1 MKSEFGLLTRDEE
14 STGKP
19 IPLLGVKAQ
28 GEIIGRG
35 ARVRVFQRFRN
46 QETKAVEAIYKFPLP
61 EGAAICGFKA
71 YVDDRVI
78 EGKVEEREKAF
89 EIYDRAL
96 IKGHGGYLLDQ
107 ERPNIF
113 TLSVGNLNPGSEVL
127 VEIEYVTLLDGDG
140 ATVRFFLPTTIS
152 PRYIPDGTQDDS
164 GIPVDGKLHPLYAMD
179 VPYGLSVSLNIHGG
193 HQLKSVESPSHHI
206 KIENM
211 KADPVRVSFSS
222 GEVRMDRDFVLS
234 IAYEEAFKSRAYH
247 HRFENESFL
256 QLDLLL
262 DQDDVNKA
270 RPKEVS
276 REIVFVLDCSGSMG
290 GDSIQQAKRALE
302 ICLRGLP
309 QGVGFNLCR
318 FGSNYEFMFKRSEKY
333 SETSLDKAL
342 AYLHR
347 VDADLGGTEILEPL
361 KAICSKTNDGRLD
374 IILLTDGQVVN
385 EQEIFELIREHRAHT
400 RVFPVGI
407 GAGCNEHFIKGLAR
421 AGEGASEFI
430 YPGERI
436 EPKVLSL
443 FGKLGQTGL
452 ENALIAWG
460 AGEAEQA
467 PFSPAIFFE
476 TPVTVFARTT
486 AGDFTGK
493 EVELK
498 GKVNGS
504 ERSWKIPVLDAPNN
518 NLPIPTLWARER
530 VRDLEDSVAF
540 TEGSGSRQAE
550 RKKESREKTILEI
563 CKRFGILSQSASYVA
578 VEEREERKK
587 TTGELELRKIPV
599 LVTVGWHG
607 MGSTSGKFAP
617 AASHP
622 IVKFAMADSVDYCRV
637 FDASTV
643 EAYAQQRSGPRRR
656 ELREDT
662 MIGYGESLEMQA
674 ADRQREL
681 EFVFQILSS
690 QRAKGGIMLDERLTH
705 YFSLDYKELQHI
717 AEEIEVTVRVDKFL
731 LLSTAILLIVLDTRF
746 TSLSQAWLRMAQ
758 KSKDWLMDVVK
769 EGAPRIRG
777 INLMPW
783 VDEFVRKR
791 VVT

>member
-1 MKSEFGLLTRDEE
+1 MRSEFGLLTRDGE
-14 STGKP
+14 STGGP
-19 IPLLGVKAQ
+19 IPLFGVKAKV
-28 GEIIGRG
+28 EIIGRG

-71 YVDDRVI
+71 HVDDRVI

-140 ATVRFFLPTTIS
+140 KTVRFFLPMTIS
-152 PRYIPDGTQDDS
+152 PRYIPDGAQDDS
-164 GIPVDGKLHPLYAMD
+164 GIPVDGKLHPAYATD
-179 VPYGLSVSLNIHGG
+179 VPYGLSVSLNIHEGR
-193 HQLKSVESPSHHI
+193 QLKSVESPSHHI
-206 KIENM
+206 RLENM
-211 KADPVRVSFSS
+211 KGDTVRVSFSS
-222 GEVRMDRDFVLS
+222 GEVRMDRDFVLC

-247 HRFENESFL
+247 YHFEDENFL

-262 DQDDVNKA
+262 DQDDLNKA

-318 FGSNYEFMFKRSEKY
+318 FGSRYEFMFKGSEKY
-333 SETSLDKAL
+333 SETSLNKAL

-347 VDADLGGTEILEPL
+347 VDADLGGTEILAPL
-361 KAICSKTNDGRLD
+361 KAICSTRNDSRQD
-374 IILLTDGQVVN
+374 IILLTDGQVSN

-421 AGEGASEFI
+421 AGDGAGEFI

-443 FGKLGQTGL
+443 FGKVGQAGL

-460 AGEAEQA
+460 TGEGEQA
-467 PFSPAIFFE
+467 PFSPAIFFGS
-476 TPVTVFARTT
+476 PLTVFARAAEENFT
-486 AGDFTGK
+486 AK
-493 EVELK
+493 EVVVK
-498 GKVNGS
+498 GKINGT
-504 ERSWKIPVLDAPNN
+504 ERTWKIPVLEAPNH
-518 NLPIPTLWARER
+518 NLPIPALWARER
-530 VRDLEDSVAF
+530 VRDLE
-540 TEGSGSRQAE
+540 GSGEFKAGRGSRQAE

-563 CKRFGILSQSASYVA
+563 CKRFGILSQSTSYVA
-578 VEEREERKK
+578 VEEREERNR
-587 TTGELELRKIPV
+587 TTGELELRKIPA
-599 LVTVGWHG
+599 LVTIGWHG
-607 MGSTSGKFAP
+607 LGSTSGRFALS
-617 AASHP
+617 ASQP
-622 IVKFAMADSVDYCRV
+622 IVKFAMADSVDYGRI
-637 FDASTV
+637 FDARIA
-643 EAYAQQRSGPRRR
+643 EDHGEQMSGPRRR
-656 ELREDT
+656 ELREDS
-662 MIGYGESLEMQA
+662 MIGYGESFETQV
-674 ADRQREL
+674 DERQSDL
-681 EFVFQILSS
+681 EFVFKILTS
-690 QRAKGGIMLDERLTH
+690 QRAEGGIMLDERLSG
-705 YFSLDYKELQHI
+705 YFGLDYKELQHL
-717 AEEIEVTVRVDKFL
+717 AGEIEVAVSVDKFF
-731 LLSTAILLIVLDTRF
+731 LLSTAILLIVLDNRF
-746 TSLSQAWLRMAQ
+746 ASLSQAWLRMAQ

-769 EGAPRIRG
+769 KGAPRIRG
-777 INLMPW
+777 RDLMPW